1 MKNIIIMIINQFKG
15 IKVAGI
21 SCAVPNK
28 WKSIE
33 LLKNGEN
40 NEVLERFVK
49 NTSIKGHYEVGER
62 QTSSDLCFA
71 AAQKLIDQKQ
81 IKPEQISVLVHV
93 TQTPDYLCPSTACVL
108 QDRLGLSK
116 DCVAFDVNLGCS
128 GYPYG
133 LNIAASLMTTSN
145 AEFALVL
152 AGDASTKH
160 NVRTDNSRLLFGD
173 SGTATLLKK
182 EEVAPEMSIASK
194 TDGSGLKYM
203 WRPYGL
209 SRHHILKDEGVH
221 DEVGTFNFA
230 INEAPDIINRFLK
243 ARNETS
249 ENYDYLI
256 LHQAN
261 MMIMKQ
267 IAKRTG
273 FPKNKMLVSIDHFS
287 NTSNGSIPTTI
298 VHCLTEEENRSCRL
312 LICGYG
318 IGLSWAV
325 GAMTVETEDILSLVH
340 SDVFFDDGLYDN

>member
-1 MKNIIIMIINQFKG
+1 MIINQFKG

-243 ARNETS
+243 ARDETS

>member
-1 MKNIIIMIINQFKG
+1 MVVNQFEG
-15 IKVAGI
+15 IKVDGI
-21 SCAVPNK
+21 SCAVPNE

-33 LLKNGEN
+33 LLKDGEN
-40 NEVLERFVK
+40 NEILDRFVK
-49 NTSIKGHYEVGER
+49 NTSIEGHYEVGER

-81 IKPEQISVLVHV
+81 IKREQISVLVHV

-145 AEFALVL
+145 AEYALVL

-182 EEVAPEMSIASK
+182 EKNAPEMSIASK

-221 DEVGTFNFA
+221 DEVETFNFA
-230 INEAPDIINRFLK
+230 INEAPDIINRFLE

-287 NTSNGSIPTTI
+287 NTSNGSIPTTM
-298 VHCLTEEENRSCRL
+298 VQCLAKEEKRPCRL

-325 GAMTVETEDILSLVH
+325 GAMTVETKDILSLVH
-340 SDVFFDDGLYDN
+340 SDEYFDDGLYDN

>member
-1 MKNIIIMIINQFKG
+1 MIVNQFKG
-15 IKVAGI
+15 IKVDGV
-21 SCAVPNK
+21 SCAVPNE

-33 LLKNGEN
+33 SLKDGEN
-40 NEVLERFVK
+40 NEVLDRFVK
-49 NTSIKGHYEVGER
+49 NTTIEGHYEVGER
-62 QTSSDLCFA
+62 QTSSDLCFV
-71 AAQKLIDQKQ
+71 AAQKLIEQKQ
-81 IKPEQISVLVHV
+81 IDREQIGILIHV
-93 TQTPDYLCPSTACVL
+93 TQTPDYICPSTACVL

-116 DCVAFDVNLGCS
+116 DCIAFDVNLGCS

-145 AEFALVL
+145 VEYALVL

-182 EEVAPEMSIASK
+182 KENVPEMSMASK
-194 TDGSGLKYM
+194 TDGSGLRYM
-203 WRPYGL
+203 WRPYGH
-209 SRHHILKDEGVH
+209 SRHHVLKDEGVH
-221 DEVGTFNFA
+221 DEIETFNFA
-230 INEAPDIINRFLK
+230 INEAPDIINRFLES
-243 ARNETS
+243 RNETS
-249 ENYDYLI
+249 EDYDYLV

-273 FPKNKMLVSIDHFS
+273 FPKTKMLTSIDHFS

-298 VHCLTEEENRSCRL
+298 VHCLTKEEKSKCRL

-325 GAMTVETEDILSLVH
+325 GSMTVDTKDILPLLH
-340 SDVFFDDGLYDN
+340 SDDYFDDGLY